1 MKHGL
6 AIALAACLTVVG
18 GISLGYSFTMN
29 TDADTVGSKVQ
40 ETSEQTL
47 SDITT
52 DNYTD
57 AADVV
62 EATDMTE
69 TADGEDV
76 NNESADVTETQDATG
91 AVDAET
97 GDAEAQSS
105 QVIDLTPD
113 YRDSMTLSA
122 GVDTTIET
130 FVDPDS
136 IPRDVIEG
144 MTFWG
149 YHNLG
154 IAQVEN
160 HLNVRSIPS
169 TDGKLVGK
177 MSNNAACEVRYVK
190 DGWAYITSGLVDGY
204 VSMDY
209 LLTGREAVMH
219 GATVATPLALV
230 TADALNVREEPN
242 LDCEVVSSIPHG
254 QMLEYKYITE
264 DGWVCIDLDGED
276 VFLNAEYVDIQ
287 ERLDTAITMSELLY
301 GAGVSDVRVSLV
313 AEAQK
318 YIGNPYVYGGTS
330 LTKGTDCSGFTMRIF
345 QKFGISLPRTAAEQA
360 RTGTKVSLSD
370 VRPGDLIFYGSSK
383 RISHVVI
390 YIGNGQVVHAS
401 SKRTGIKISD
411 MYYRTPVCARS
422 YINN

>member
-6 AIALAACLTVVG
+6 AMGLAACLVLVG
-18 GISLGYSFTMN
+18 GISLGYSFTLN
-29 TDADTVGSKVQ
+29 TDADTVSSEVQ
-40 ETSEQTL
+40 ETEEQALNNINSE
-47 SDITT
+47 
-52 DNYTD
+52 DNNSEK
-57 AADVV
+57 V
-62 EATDMTE
+62 
-69 TADGEDV
+69 
-76 NNESADVTETQDATG
+76 DATG
-91 AVDAET
+91 ENAAASE
-97 GDAEAQSS
+97 AEAAEG
-105 QVIDLTPD
+105 VINLTPQLLD
-113 YRDSMTLSA
+113 EMTLSA
-122 GVDTTIET
+122 GVDGAIET
-130 FVDPDS
+130 YVDPDS

>member
-29 TDADTVGSKVQ
+29 TDADTVSSEVQ
-40 ETSEQTL
+40 EASEQAL

-52 DNYTD
+52 DNITD

-69 TADGEDV
+69 TADGEGV
-76 NNESADVTETQDATG
+76 NNESADVTETQDA
-91 AVDAET
+91 
-97 GDAEAQSS
+97 EAQSS
-105 QVIDLTPD
+105 QVIDLTPE

-122 GVDTTIET
+122 GVDTTIEA

-136 IPRDVIEG
+136 IPREEIEG

-149 YHNLG
+149 YRNLG
-154 IAQVEN
+154 IARVDN

-190 DGWAYITSGLVDGY
+190 DGWAYITSGKVDGY

-209 LLTGREAVMH
+209 LLTGADAVLY
-219 GATVATPLALV
+219 AETIATPLALV
-230 TADALNVREEPN
+230 TADALNVREEPS
-242 LDCEVVSSIPHG
+242 LDCDVVSSIPHG
-254 QMLEYKYITE
+254 QMLEFKYITE

-301 GAGVSDVRVSLV
+301 GSGVSDVRVALV

>member
-6 AIALAACLTVVG
+6 AMGLAACLVLVG
-18 GISLGYSFTMN
+18 GISLGYSFTLN
-29 TDADTVGSKVQ
+29 TDADTVSSEVQ
-40 ETSEQTL
+40 ETEEQALNNINSE
-47 SDITT
+47 
-52 DNYTD
+52 DNNSEK
-57 AADVV
+57 V
-62 EATDMTE
+62 
-69 TADGEDV
+69 
-76 NNESADVTETQDATG
+76 DATG
-91 AVDAET
+91 ENAAASE
-97 GDAEAQSS
+97 AEAAEG
-105 QVIDLTPD
+105 VINLTPQLLD
-113 YRDSMTLSA
+113 EMTLSA
-122 GVDTTIET
+122 GVDGAIET
-130 FVDPDS
+130 YVDPDS

-301 GAGVSDVRVSLV
+301 GSGVSDVRVSLV

>member
-1 MKHGL
+1 
-6 AIALAACLTVVG
+6 
-18 GISLGYSFTMN
+18 
-29 TDADTVGSKVQ
+29 
-40 ETSEQTL
+40 
-47 SDITT
+47 
-52 DNYTD
+52 
-57 AADVV
+57 
-62 EATDMTE
+62 
-69 TADGEDV
+69 
-76 NNESADVTETQDATG
+76 
-91 AVDAET
+91 
-97 GDAEAQSS
+97 
-105 QVIDLTPD
+105 
-113 YRDSMTLSA
+113 MTLSA
-122 GVDTTIET
+122 GVDTTIEA

-136 IPRDVIEG
+136 IPREEIEG

-149 YHNLG
+149 YRNLG
-154 IAQVEN
+154 IARVDN

-190 DGWAYITSGLVDGY
+190 DGWAYITSGKVDGY

-209 LLTGREAVMH
+209 LLTGADAVLY
-219 GATVATPLALV
+219 AETIATPLALV
-230 TADALNVREEPN
+230 TADALNVREEPS
-242 LDCEVVSSIPHG
+242 LDCDVVSSIPHG
-254 QMLEYKYITE
+254 QMLEFKYITE

-301 GAGVSDVRVSLV
+301 GSGVSDVRVALV

>member
-6 AIALAACLTVVG
+6 AMGLAACLVLVG
-18 GISLGYSFTMN
+18 GISLGYSFTLN
-29 TDADTVGSKVQ
+29 TDADTVCSEVQ
-40 ETSEQTL
+40 
-47 SDITT
+47 
-52 DNYTD
+52 
-57 AADVV
+57 
-62 EATDMTE
+62 
-69 TADGEDV
+69 
-76 NNESADVTETQDATG
+76 
-91 AVDAET
+91 ET
-97 GDAEAQSS
+97 GDAALNNINNEDNNSKEVDASGENAAASEAEAAEG
-105 QVIDLTPD
+105 VINLTPQLLD
-113 YRDSMTLSA
+113 EMTLSA
-122 GVDTTIET
+122 GVDGAIET
-130 FVDPDS
+130 YVDPDS

-301 GAGVSDVRVSLV
+301 GSGVSDVRVSLV

>member
-6 AIALAACLTVVG
+6 AMGLAACLVLVG
-18 GISLGYSFTMN
+18 GISLGYSFTLN
-29 TDADTVGSKVQ
+29 TDADTVCSEVQ
-40 ETSEQTL
+40 
-47 SDITT
+47 
-52 DNYTD
+52 
-57 AADVV
+57 
-62 EATDMTE
+62 
-69 TADGEDV
+69 
-76 NNESADVTETQDATG
+76 
-91 AVDAET
+91 ET
-97 GDAEAQSS
+97 GDAALNNINNEDNNSKEVDASGENAAASEAEAAEG
-105 QVIDLTPD
+105 VINLTPQLID
-113 YRDSMTLSA
+113 EMTLSA
-122 GVDTTIET
+122 GVDGAIET
-130 FVDPDS
+130 YVDPDS

-301 GAGVSDVRVSLV
+301 GSGVSDVRVSLV

>member
-6 AIALAACLTVVG
+6 AMGLAACLVLVG
-18 GISLGYSFTMN
+18 GISLGYSFTLN
-29 TDADTVGSKVQ
+29 TDADTVSSEVQ
-40 ETSEQTL
+40 ETEEQALNNINSE
-47 SDITT
+47 
-52 DNYTD
+52 DNNS
-57 AADVV
+57 
-62 EATDMTE
+62 EK
-69 TADGEDV
+69 
-76 NNESADVTETQDATG
+76 
-91 AVDAET
+91 VDAIGENAAASE
-97 GDAEAQSS
+97 AEAAEG
-105 QVIDLTPD
+105 VINLTPQLINE
-113 YRDSMTLSA
+113 MTLSA
-122 GVDTTIET
+122 GVDGAIET
-130 FVDPDS
+130 YVDPDS